1 VPFGHIAGRLLLYDE
16 RTTKTIISIA
26 SALEL
31 SLIALAGITIGG
43 VFRPKSILYLDW
55 WVGVPA
61 LLIGLIIIHPR
72 VLKPLLSFL
81 KVQGS
86 YELRY
91 IQTINW
97 LFIYFLIWMIGGV
110 VLYLMTIS
118 FYPLNLSV
126 LPNIIGAWCL
136 SGSVAILMVFLPVGL
151 GLRELTLGLL
161 LSSILPPGISAVIA
175 ILSRIIFTIFE
186 IILAGIGS
194 CLKN

>member
-1 VPFGHIAGRLLLYDE
+1 
-16 RTTKTIISIA
+16 
-26 SALEL
+26 
-31 SLIALAGITIGG
+31 
-43 VFRPKSILYLDW
+43 
-55 WVGVPA
+55 
-61 LLIGLIIIHPR
+61 
-72 VLKPLLSFL
+72 
-81 KVQGS
+81 VQGS